1 MLQKIA
7 RILTLN
13 FDAKELRLNSGLE
26 QEPEVLFDDNAAKDE
41 ADRFQ
46 SDTSPKLAIK
56 YPRTFVLPKPVV
68 DEPLVITPSAD
79 ADSPQVTPPAENSAT
94 EVPAAF
100 QETESEAS
108 PTIADVAD
116 NVKDA
121 VDEVLDDIDKIIKK
135 AGSNKLHTE
144 FGMDKDGNIV
154 FQEANTKAV
163 YDEIFSRVKKE
174 IQKLEKYGN
183 MNLLNALGGDD
194 VLEKLVQS
202 AWMTTYNSYNSSQSN
217 NT

>member
-79 ADSPQVTPPAENSAT
+79 ADSPQVTPPA
-94 EVPAAF
+94 
-100 QETESEAS
+100 
-108 PTIADVAD
+108 
-116 NVKDA
+116 
-121 VDEVLDDIDKIIKK
+121 
-135 AGSNKLHTE
+135 
-144 FGMDKDGNIV
+144 
-154 FQEANTKAV
+154 
-163 YDEIFSRVKKE
+163 
-174 IQKLEKYGN
+174 
-183 MNLLNALGGDD
+183 
-194 VLEKLVQS
+194 
-202 AWMTTYNSYNSSQSN
+202 
-217 NT
+217 